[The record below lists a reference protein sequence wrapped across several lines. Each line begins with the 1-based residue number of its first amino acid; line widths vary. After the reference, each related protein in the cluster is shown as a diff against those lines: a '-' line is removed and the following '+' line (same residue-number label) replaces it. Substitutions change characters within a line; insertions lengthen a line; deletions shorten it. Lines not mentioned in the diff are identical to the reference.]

1 MANRRMFALTIVDSD
16 AFLDMPPS
24 TQNLYFHLGMRADDD
39 GFVNNPK
46 TITRYIGSKDDDLK
60 LLEAKKFII
69 SFPSGV
75 IVLKH
80 WRINNY
86 LQSDRI
92 TPTKYQKEKCS
103 LDLHKNGAYS
113 LVKEHEINKNT
124 ECIQNV
130 YNVYTQ
136 ESVVKSSLDKNSIG
150 EERVNT
156 SIPTPTQVNC
166 EKRAYGQFKNVRLT
180 DDQYDELQ
188 KNYPSL
194 YQEYIDRLD
203 RYIGKSGRKFNDH
216 YITIDSWIIEDNKKN
231 KSNITTQNDDSDLSG
246 VISEMEKQ
254 SKAKE
259 ITDEEYAKLLSDLKR
274 VSGEE
279 VNTYDNRA
287 S

>member
-46 TITRYIGSKDDDLK
+46 TITRYIGSKDDDLR

-92 TPTKYQKEKCS
+92 TPTKYQKEKLL
-103 LDLHKNGAYS
+103 LDLNKNGAYS
-113 LVKEHEINKNT
+113 FVKDRDINENT

-130 YNVYTQ
+130 YGVYTQ
-136 ESVVKSSLDKNSIG
+136 SSVVESSVVKSSVG
-150 EERVNT
+150 EESVKANAPT
-156 SIPTPTQVNC
+156 SPTVECVKTV
-166 EKRAYGQFKNVRLT
+166 YGKFKNVLLT
-180 DDQYDELQ
+180 DDQYHELQ
-188 KNYPSL
+188 VAYPSL
-194 YQEYIDRLD
+194 YQDYIDRLD
-203 RYIGKSGRKFNDH
+203 RHIGKTGRTYQDH
-216 YITIDSWIIEDNKKN
+216 FIVIDSWINEDKKKDDGNNKGDKV
-231 KSNITTQNDDSDLSG
+231 TTDNN
-246 VISEMEKQ
+246 EM
-254 SKAKE
+254 
-259 ITDEEYAKLLSDLKR
+259 TDEQYTKLLKELKQLDGEG
-274 VSGEE
+274 VS
-279 VNTYDNRA
+279 NNDHRR